1 MLLHVKEVD
10 KGFFQKLPF
19 LLLLYL
25 LTLFEDQVILK
36 QQHYMSFS
44 QQMQSCIGIHSFVIN

>member
-10 KGFFQKLPF
+10 KGFFQKLPL

-36 QQHYMSFS
+36 QLNYMSFS
-44 QQMQSCIGIHSFVIN
+44 QQV